1 MFSLSSLG
9 LFNRKKDQKLLKEW
23 EDYTLLP
30 DESDPISYL
39 VRIEKG
45 NYFGVVYRYKL
56 VQIREE
62 GPLFDKHAK
71 INFTY
76 DIIKQPEDIIVDK
89 FDFEQHIGKILHSI
103 MSNIAASGEYEKEQ
117 VRLERVNENRNVDF
131 TEFNIE

>member
-9 LFNRKKDQKLLKEW
+9 LFNKNKKQELLKED
-23 EDYTLLP
+23 EDYILIP
-30 DESDPISYL
+30 DENDPLSYL

-45 NYFGVVYRYKL
+45 NYLGVVYRYKL

-71 INFTY
+71 IEFTY
-76 DIIKQPEDIIVDK
+76 DIVRQPEDIIVDK
-89 FDFEQHIGKILHSI
+89 SDFEMHIGKILHSI
-103 MSNIAASGEYEKEQ
+103 MSTIAASGEYEKEQ
-117 VRLERVNENRNVDF
+117 VRLERINEKRNADF